1 MDLNLLVQLVEFEI
15 YKTHQLLVVTLPET
29 NIAMENPPFWWYLP
43 GKMGFSWAMSVSGRV
58 DSYFFQKDLGELYYW
73 TNNVNKKYVKNPSTL
88 LFDQNFFI
96 LQIMSRNY
104 RSFGGGGF
112 TDGRSRVTIVLNQ
125 TIVSWAV
132 FKTGWFIGVL
142 VMVCY
147 TPPKIDMDTK
157 KKQEFPLLKPC

>member
-1 MDLNLLVQLVEFEI
+1 
-15 YKTHQLLVVTLPET
+15 
-29 NIAMENPPFWWYLP
+29 
-43 GKMGFSWAMSVSGRV
+43 MGFSWAMSVSGRV

-125 TIVSWAV
+125 TIVS
-132 FKTGWFIGVL
+132 
-142 VMVCY
+142 
-147 TPPKIDMDTK
+147 
-157 KKQEFPLLKPC
+157 